1 MLGRLCAN
9 LRLIVGCRSAKCCLA
24 GNLRINYREELTE
37 IFVAIIKNMYNF
49 AISSHGVVLHR
60 TGVANTSRE
69 EDLVT
74 NFLNTFYYEKLNEGY
89 NGVRSGCVAA
99 VGL

>member
-1 MLGRLCAN
+1 
-9 LRLIVGCRSAKCCLA
+9 
-24 GNLRINYREELTE
+24 
-37 IFVAIIKNMYNF
+37 MYNF